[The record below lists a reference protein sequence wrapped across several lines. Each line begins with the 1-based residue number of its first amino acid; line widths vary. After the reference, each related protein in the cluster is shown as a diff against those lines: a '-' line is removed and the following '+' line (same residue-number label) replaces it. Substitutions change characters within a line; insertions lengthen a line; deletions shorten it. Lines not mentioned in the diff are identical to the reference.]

1 MNTRLRR
8 KRWATRQISKRS
20 SDELL
25 LQTLSQLYQREK
37 DPAGEVL
44 TLHSNLSDCFYS
56 QHNLTSAW
64 QKLFYISQ
72 RTNKSRTQMRS
83 STMPSSATM
92 ATASIFLIVQSTIML
107 ASAQKTNEQ
116 QPILCVDNHRYI
128 SRFGLNCE
136 MHRKLHCDSFAHIG
150 FSPMEVL
157 ELYTACPIAC
167 QREECLAEYSAIYD
181 DAANGSTFSCE
192 DDQDYTS
199 PFGMKCIDHASID
212 CEQLIALGMQPH
224 QMEELL
230 DACPRSCDVPRPEC
244 SLYPPIGQA
253 GSNQAT
259 SASNVGG
266 NAVLESNNND
276 LAGGACFE
284 GWDET
289 CQDNSEYTSP
299 MGLGCAESF
308 GKIDCLKLSRVGF
321 TEIQML
327 EAIQSCPCSCQIEC
341 GYSMPPSSSPTS
353 SPSDIPSMEPSV
365 SPTMPPTAR
374 PSASPSD
381 VPSFSPTAR

>member
-1 MNTRLRR
+1 MDTRSGR
-8 KRWATRQISKRS
+8 KRWAPRQIFKRS
-20 SDELL
+20 SDELFL
-25 LQTLSQLYQREK
+25 HYHSSTEREK
-37 DPAGEVL
+37 DQAGEGL
-44 TLHSNLSDCFYS
+44 TSHSNLSDCFFS
-56 QHNLTSAW
+56 QHNLTLAW
-64 QKLFYISQ
+64 QSSFLHRPKIQQIQNTML
-72 RTNKSRTQMRS
+72 S
-83 STMPSSATM
+83 STMAPSATM
-92 ATASIFLIVQSTIML
+92 AAASIFLVVQTTIML
-107 ASAQKTNEQ
+107 VSAQQQNGQ

-136 MHRKLHCDSFAHIG
+136 MHRMLHCDSFAHIG

-167 QREECLAEYSAIYD
+167 QREECLAEYNAIYD

-199 PFGMKCIDHASID
+199 PFGMKCVDHASID
-212 CEQLIALGMQPH
+212 CEQLIALGMQPPE
-224 QMEELL
+224 MEELL

-244 SLYPPIGQA
+244 SLYAPIDQA
-253 GSNQAT
+253 GSNQANC
-259 SASNVGG
+259 ASNVGG
-266 NAVLESNNND
+266 NAVFESNNND

-289 CQDNSEYTSP
+289 CQDNNEYTSP

-308 GKIDCLKLSRVGF
+308 GKIDCLKLFRVGF
-321 TEIQML
+321 TESQML
-327 EAIQSCPCSCQIEC
+327 EAINNCPCSCQVEC

>member
-1 MNTRLRR
+1 
-8 KRWATRQISKRS
+8 
-20 SDELL
+20 
-25 LQTLSQLYQREK
+25 
-37 DPAGEVL
+37 
-44 TLHSNLSDCFYS
+44 
-56 QHNLTSAW
+56 
-64 QKLFYISQ
+64 
-72 RTNKSRTQMRS
+72 MRS
-83 STMPSSATM
+83 STMAPSATT
-92 ATASIFLIVQSTIML
+92 AAASIFLVAQLMTMV
-107 ASAQKTNEQ
+107 ASAQQQNGQ
-116 QPILCVDNHRYI
+116 QPILCVDNPRYI

-167 QREECLAEYSAIYD
+167 QRKECSEEYLAIYD
-181 DAANGSTFSCE
+181 DAAYGSTFSCE

-212 CEQLIALGMQPH
+212 CEQLIALGMQPM

-244 SLYPPIGQA
+244 KSYAPIKKAGNSQA
-253 GSNQAT
+253 RG
-259 SASNVGG
+259 NVGG
-266 NAVLESNNND
+266 NALSVPEESNND
-276 LAGGACFE
+276 DFGGACFE

-289 CQDNSEYTSP
+289 CQDNAEYTSP

-308 GKIDCLKLSRVGF
+308 GKIDCLKLSKVGF
-321 TEIQML
+321 TEHQML
-327 EAIQSCPCSCQIEC
+327 EAVQNCPCSCQIEC
-341 GYSMPPSSSPTS
+341 GYSMPPSASPTS

-365 SPTMPPTAR
+365 SPTKPPTAR

-381 VPSFSPTAR
+381 VPSSSPTAR

>member
-1 MNTRLRR
+1 ML
-8 KRWATRQISKRS
+8 
-20 SDELL
+20 
-25 LQTLSQLYQREK
+25 
-37 DPAGEVL
+37 
-44 TLHSNLSDCFYS
+44 
-56 QHNLTSAW
+56 
-64 QKLFYISQ
+64 
-72 RTNKSRTQMRS
+72 S
-83 STMPSSATM
+83 STMAPSAT
-92 ATASIFLIVQSTIML
+92 TAAASLFLIAQSMIML
-107 ASAQKTNEQ
+107 ASAQQ
-116 QPILCVDNHRYI
+116 QDGPILCVDNPRYI

-157 ELYTACPIAC
+157 DLYTACPIAC
-167 QREECLAEYSAIYD
+167 QREECLAEYEAIYD

-224 QMEELL
+224 EMEELL
-230 DACPRSCDVPRPEC
+230 DACPRSCDVPLPGC
-244 SLYPPIGQA
+244 SSYTPIQNAGNGQA
-253 GSNQAT
+253 NSVD
-259 SASNVGG
+259 NVGG
-266 NAVLESNNND
+266 HTVFESNNDD
-276 LAGGACFE
+276 LGGACFE

-289 CQDNSEYTSP
+289 CQDNREYTSP

-308 GKIDCLKLSRVGF
+308 EKIDCLKLSRVGF

-327 EAIQSCPCSCQIEC
+327 EAVQNCPCSCQIEC

-365 SPTMPPTAR
+365 SPTMRPTAR

-381 VPSFSPTAR
+381 MPSTTPTAR